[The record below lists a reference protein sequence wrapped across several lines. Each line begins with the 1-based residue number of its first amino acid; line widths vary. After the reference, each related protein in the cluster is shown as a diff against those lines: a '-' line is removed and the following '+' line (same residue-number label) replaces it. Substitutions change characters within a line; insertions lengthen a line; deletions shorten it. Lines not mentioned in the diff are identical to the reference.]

1 MRAARTIAAVILS
14 FLLFVSCTTTRKAT
28 TKEEERTQLAVT
40 TDTTSGH
47 RETGAAFLN
56 QQTTTEGTDAANIT
70 ITFERWEFAPYSGAP
85 TDSSRASPDVNT
97 YYRNNNDQ
105 PPDGR
110 LASFT
115 KGAINISRE
124 GARHSSTST
133 QAGATVE
140 HKDTVAAK
148 TTINQKT
155 QTKTATKTET
165 EKRDNTALYIL
176 LIMAAVI
183 YFSFRYLSR
192 RW

>member
-1 MRAARTIAAVILS
+1 MRAARSIATVILS
-14 FLLFVSCTTTRKAT
+14 FLLFVACTTTRKAT
-28 TKEEERTQLAVT
+28 TREEAKTQLTVT
-40 TDTTSGH
+40 TDTTAGH
-47 RETGAAFLN
+47 RDTGAAFLN
-56 QQTTTEGTDAANIT
+56 QQTTTEGKDAANIT
-70 ITFERWEFAPYSGAP
+70 ITFERWEFAPYNGAP

-97 YYRNNNDQ
+97 YYRNNDQ

-124 GARHSSTST
+124 GARRSSTST

-148 TTINQKT
+148 TTIGLKT
-155 QTKTATKTET
+155 QAKTATKTET
-165 EKRDNTALYIL
+165 EQRDNTALYIL
-176 LIMAAVI
+176 LIMAALI
-183 YFSFRYLSR
+183 WLSFRYLSR

>member
-1 MRAARTIAAVILS
+1 MRAARAIAAVILS
-14 FLLFVSCTTTRKAT
+14 FLLFVNCTTTRKAT
-28 TKEEERTQLAVT
+28 TKEEDRTQLAVT
-40 TDTTSGH
+40 TDTTAGH
-47 RETGAAFLN
+47 RDTGAAFLN

-70 ITFERWEFAPYSGAP
+70 ITFERWEFAPYNGAP

-97 YYRNNNDQ
+97 YYRNNDQ

-124 GARHSSTST
+124 GARRSSTST

-140 HKDTVAAK
+140 HEDTVAAK

-155 QTKTATKTET
+155 QTKTTAKTEI
-165 EKRDNTALYIL
+165 EKHNNTALYIL

-183 YFSFRYLSR
+183 WFSFRYLSR